1 MKPYADTNL
10 LTRLYLVLPD
20 SPEAHALASQ
30 AKEGQADPFPMTWL
44 HRSEFVNALQLHVFA
59 GRQPGQV
66 RVTSEQSAIALE
78 QFREDLTGGSF
89 LRTARLSETLLEDEV
104 EELALRFTAKHG
116 FRTYD
121 LLHVAAARLLGCD
134 TFWSFDERAAKLAK
148 LAGLK
153 IHPRPPA

>member
-1 MKPYADTNL
+1 
-10 LTRLYLVLPD
+10 
-20 SPEAHALASQ
+20 
-30 AKEGQADPFPMTWL
+30 
-44 HRSEFVNALQLHVFA
+44 VNALQLHVYA

-78 QFREDLTGGSF
+78 QFREDLTGHSF
-89 LRTARLSETLLEDEV
+89 LRPAKLSETLLEDEV

-134 TFWSFDERAAKLAK
+134 TFLSFDGRAANLAK

-153 IHPRPPA
+153 IQPRMSA